1 MPLLIPKSKKRT
13 ALLRKLKEVFRN
25 SRSQPVEGLIEV
37 VRLTVPVNPFWPV
50 TTTVNVP
57 VELGPRGRAAKLY
70 VKGGEEPLT

>member
-1 MPLLIPKSKKRT
+1 LTVHVEDPVPPG
-13 ALLRKLKEVFRN
+13 KLVGLQVTL
-25 SRSQPVEGLIEV
+25 SPVEGLIEV